1 MRVLVTGG
9 TGVIGEGAIP
19 ALLQAG
25 HEVRLLTRGAEADAA
40 EWPEGVAPFAAD
52 VSRKQSLRGAADD
65 CGAVVHITGIVNESP
80 PEVTFE
86 RINVEGTRNI
96 LDEARRAGVKR
107 FIFVSSLGA
116 DRGRS
121 AYHESK
127 RRAEE
132 RVREFPGDWLILRP
146 GGVYGPG
153 DEVISTLLKLIRV
166 LPIMPVVDGGEQRFQ
181 PVWFEDMG
189 AAIAAAVESGV
200 SRETLEL
207 AGREVVTV
215 NDVIE
220 QLSNITGR
228 TPTRIPVPSFIAALG
243 TKLFEGNSLA
253 DEIKKLTGLDAPVDE
268 AKLTMLL
275 EENYIKEPARNALVE
290 TLGIEPLPLEKGLRA
305 LADLLPEQSVEE
317 GVGGLERKRFHA
329 DIEGS
334 RFDAPMLLEEFRAR
348 CVEVM
353 PLEFVAE
360 PGAASTVETGVTL
373 TASIPLRGNIQVRVE
388 EVTPKRLTFVTL
400 EGHPLAGIVQ
410 FKTSALKQNR
420 VRFMIEIHARHAS
433 FFDRLTLS
441 LGGSL
446 MQNMNWQQVVERVVE
461 LSGGAAPRGVQSESV
476 TLDEAE
482 TERAV
487 GMIKRIMKNYQRRA
501 KAARAEGYEKAPSP
515 RAAGKL
521 ERGKTRQSAARLK
534 SSVRGKGVKENESRA
549 SDNGGNDSR
558 RRRKKSGDAEETSGT
573 IGDSVGRVTE
583 AASSLLKSFSTAASK
598 LTRTSKKGRAKRAG
612 R

>member
-25 HEVRLLTRGAEADAA
+25 HEVRLLTRGAEEDAS
-40 EWPEGVAPFAAD
+40 EWPVGVKPFTAD
-52 VSRKQSLRGAADD
+52 VSSKKRLLGAADD
-65 CGAVVHITGIVNESP
+65 CGAVVHITGIIKESP

-86 RINVEGTRNI
+86 RINVEGTKNV
-96 LDEARRAGVKR
+96 LEEARRAGVRR
-107 FIFVSSLGA
+107 FIYVSSLGA

-132 RVREFPGDWLILRP
+132 QVREFPGDWLILRP

-153 DEVISTLLKLIRV
+153 DEVVSTLLKLIRV
-166 LPIMPVVDGGEQRFQ
+166 LPIMPVVDGGTQRFQ
-181 PVWFEDMG
+181 PIWFEDMG
-189 AAIAAAVESGV
+189 AAIAATVESELSG
-200 SRETLEL
+200 ETLEL
-207 AGREVVTV
+207 AGREIVTV

-220 QLSNITGR
+220 QLSSITGR
-228 TPTRIPVPSFIAALG
+228 TPTRVPVPSFITALG
-243 TKLFEGNSLA
+243 TRLFEGNSLA
-253 DEIKKLTGLDAPVDE
+253 DEIKKLTGLDVPVDE

-275 EENYIKEPARNALVE
+275 EENFIKKPGRNALVDI
-290 TLGIEPLPLEKGLRA
+290 LRIEPRPLEEGLRA

-317 GVGGLERKRFHA
+317 GVGQLERKRFHA
-329 DIEGS
+329 DIERS
-334 RFDAPMLLEEFRAR
+334 RFDAPALLEEFRAR

-360 PGAASTVETGVTL
+360 PGAARTVEKGATL

-400 EGHPLAGIVQ
+400 EGHPLAGVVQ
-410 FKTSALKQNR
+410 FKTSALKQHR
-420 VRFMIEIHARHAS
+420 VRFMIEIHTRDAS

-446 MQNMNWQQVVERVVE
+446 MQNMNWQQVVERVIE
-461 LSGGAAPRGVQSESV
+461 LSGGAAPQGVKSETI
-476 TLDEAE
+476 TLDEEE
-482 TERAV
+482 TTRAV
-487 GMIKRIMKNYQRRA
+487 GMIERIMKSYRREV
-501 KAARAEGYEKAPSP
+501 KAARVEGLEKAPSP
-515 RAAGKL
+515 RASRKV
-521 ERGKTRQSAARLK
+521 EKEKTRPGASRLK
-534 SSVRGKGVKENESRA
+534 SSARGQGARAKESQTGGKGTGASKRSTKKIASTEEARA
-549 SDNGGNDSR
+549 SV
-558 RRRKKSGDAEETSGT
+558 GDAL
-573 IGDSVGRVTE
+573 GRMTE
-583 AASSLLKSFSTAASK
+583 AASSLIQSVSSAASG
-598 LTRTSKKGRAKRAG
+598 LTRASKRGKAKRAG